1 MIKKISLFILAFA
14 IIFTPPIM
22 VLGAELVPD
31 CNTGDMKTIP
41 AVTQTQTINGKTVTV
56 TIVPEKYEYANPC
69 DFNSLMTLI
78 NNVINFLL
86 ITLATPLFALILIYV
101 GWLYLS
107 SGGSSENVTKA
118 KKILKNAFIGYVI
131 ALAAWLIVK
140 VILTTLGFDM
150 SNALLK
156 I

>member
-14 IIFTPPIM
+14 IIFTPPII
-22 VLGAELVPD
+22 VLGAPLVPA
-31 CNTGDMKTIP
+31 CNTGPVKTIA
-41 AVTQTQTINGKTVTV
+41 AVKDAKGVI
-56 TIVPEKYEYANPC
+56 IVPEKYEYENPC
-69 DFNSLMTLI
+69 DFNTLMTLI

-150 SNALLK
+150 TNALLT